1 MRATLYYQAHN
12 NNGKSALRKLPPLNA
27 LRTFE
32 AAARLSSFTGA
43 AEELCVTH
51 GAVSQQI
58 RTLEGYFGRAL
69 FTRSHGKVFLNSAG
83 SELLPVISDSLDR
96 LEKITARLLPDRDT
110 EILTVSSTIS
120 FASQWLIPRLP
131 DFQQNHPDILVRL
144 APSRPFST
152 TLGDGVD
159 VAIRWGVTP
168 VDGVEM
174 EKLIDVDTFAAC
186 SPSLIYGDK
195 PLRVSQDLV
204 NHPLVHDDDG
214 QAWQTL
220 LGELGVDYP
229 DQSRGLFLADS
240 GLALQVAVEGGGVIV
255 AGSILA
261 ANDLAAGRL
270 VIPFDCIIPHRKNYN
285 FYYPKQSSDQRKIAL
300 FRSWIHEQA
309 VKYQSCEIDYSRY
322 IVAS

>member
-1 MRATLYYQAHN
+1 MRPTLYYQEDN

-69 FTRSHGKVFLNSAG
+69 FIRSHGKVFLNSAG

-131 DFQQNHPDILVRL
+131 DFQKNHPDILVRL

-152 TLGDGVD
+152 RKFPQ
-159 VAIRWGVTP
+159 AI
-168 VDGVEM
+168 
-174 EKLIDVDTFAAC
+174 
-186 SPSLIYGDK
+186 
-195 PLRVSQDLV
+195 
-204 NHPLVHDDDG
+204 
-214 QAWQTL
+214 TL
-220 LGELGVDYP
+220 LK
-229 DQSRGLFLADS
+229 RG
-240 GLALQVAVEGGGVIV
+240 
-255 AGSILA
+255 
-261 ANDLAAGRL
+261 R
-270 VIPFDCIIPHRKNYN
+270 
-285 FYYPKQSSDQRKIAL
+285 
-300 FRSWIHEQA
+300 RSNLL
-309 VKYQSCEIDYSRY
+309 
-322 IVAS
+322 